1 MIQAFSISFSV
12 KEVFHLFVVL
22 KQAIVFVSGRMSP
35 HSLEMFSISPL
46 QTCAFRCWFCNNS
59 VQFFFTKMLSKL
71 ICGGSWHFLLH
82 SFISMIYLLFFLLE
96 ALWCCS
102 FHSSSCF
109 VKIMFFSLLLHLT
122 GVLCHLFK
130 FFHLI
135 KFCLSFQPEWCLK
148 SFSPIMPFFQ

>member
-1 MIQAFSISFSV
+1 MLLLWWLSMVQVISLSSWRKKFFISLV
-12 KEVFHLFVVL
+12 LSFLLFVSVL
-22 KQAIVFVSGRMSP
+22 AEFCLNCEK
-35 HSLEMFSISPL
+35 FSISPL
-46 QTCAFRCWFCNNS
+46 QTCAFRCWFSNNS
-59 VQFFFTKMLSKL
+59 VQFFFARMLPKL
-71 ICGGSWHFLLH
+71 ICGTSWHFLLH
-82 SFISMIYLLFFLLE
+82 SFIPMIYLLFFLLE

-135 KFCLSFQPEWCLK
+135 KFFLSFQPECCL
-148 SFSPIMPFFQ
+148 SPS